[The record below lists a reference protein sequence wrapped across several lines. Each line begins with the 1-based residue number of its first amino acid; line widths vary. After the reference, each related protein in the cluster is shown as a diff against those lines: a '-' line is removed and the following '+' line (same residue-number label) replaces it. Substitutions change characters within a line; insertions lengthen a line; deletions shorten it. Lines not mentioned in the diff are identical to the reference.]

1 MKNRTVFTIL
11 TAVLLSGCTHYFY
24 VPNTQNVPL
33 FMEKNE
39 YRASLSIGGG
49 GESNAIDGQVAYSV
63 TNHIAVMTNFI
74 HAQGG
79 KDSGN
84 NWAKGKLIE
93 GAIGYYK
100 PFKTNGVFEI
110 YGGYGGGNQ
119 HHNYG
124 DDKTNLGSSDLSFTR
139 IFLQPS
145 VGITFKG
152 FDFALSTRV
161 CRLNFNKIDI
171 QNITHGNDF
180 DAVDA
185 IAHHKTSYLVEP
197 AFTIRGGWKYVKLQ
211 FQLMSSKNLTNPDL
225 HFEPSR
231 LSFGVYFTIADRYRK
246 NDSKKSV
253 DF

>member
-1 MKNRTVFTIL
+1 MKIRTLSAFFI
-11 TAVLLSGCTHYFY
+11 AVLFGSCTHYYY

-49 GESNAIDGQVAYSV
+49 GESEAVDGQFAYSV
-63 TNHIAVMTNFI
+63 TNHFAVMTNFMY
-74 HAQGG
+74 AQGG

-84 NWAKGKLIE
+84 NWAKGKFIE

-119 HHNYG
+119 HHQYG
-124 DDKTNLGSSDLSFTR
+124 EDNINRGKSDLSFTR

-161 CRLNFNKIDI
+161 CRLDFNKIDF
-171 QNITHGNDF
+171 QTATHGSAF
-180 DAVDA
+180 HEMDA
-185 IAHHKTSYLVEP
+185 IAHNKTSYLLEP

-211 FQLMSSKNLTNPDL
+211 FQLMSSKNLTNPNL
-225 HFEPSR
+225 NFEPSR
-231 LSFGVYFTIADRYRK
+231 ISFGVYFTIADRYRK
-246 NDSKKSV
+246 NDSEKSV